1 LKILELGFPAYYA
14 GIRPLDSKGR
24 GFMVACDVPVRC
36 GEVLVKP
43 RELVF
48 ADFDGIVVVPGDVE
62 EEALRRAQEKVNR
75 ENLSRK
81 ELASGKTLCDV
92 YNKYGVL

>member
-1 LKILELGFPAYYA
+1 MFPCAA
-14 GIRPLDSKGR
+14 AR
-24 GFMVACDVPVRC
+24 F
-36 GEVLVKP
+36 LVKP
-43 RELVF
+43 RQLIF